1 MEMERTIII
10 GNFDRVEQIIRN
22 LLKNVLRVIE
32 NRTIRVG
39 VEEQSLFFW
48 ILCCYSSLTVSV
60 NV

>member
-48 ILCCYSSLTVSV
+48 ILYL
-60 NV
+60 NVE